1 MKVKLSVLNR
11 VSLLSF
17 LINKGDFTTLTI
29 LEEFRKELS
38 FTQKEHD
45 IIQFQPLPSGKMR
58 MNPLP
63 LKEFE
68 FKKGSV
74 REQLLEGVKT
84 QLRDQE
90 KVRTLELDH
99 LSLYK
104 VLIRGEEEKVEVDEV
119 GAEREKQEARKIV
132 IDEKEK

>member
-11 VSLLSF
+11 ISLLG
-17 LINKGDFTTLTI
+17 LLTNKGDFTTLTI

-38 FTQKEHD
+38 FTQEEHD
-45 IIQFQPLPSGKMR
+45 RIGFQPLPGSRIK
-58 MNPLP
+58 MNPIP

-68 FKKGSV
+68 FKDESV

-90 KVRTLELDH
+90 KAKALELDH

-104 VLIRGEEEKVEVDEV
+104 VLIRGEEEKVEV
-119 GAEREKQEARKIV
+119 G
-132 IDEKEK
+132 KEKPELKIITKPKPKQKK